1 MPKIKCDTNFLGNVL
16 IVVLSILFSE
26 IFSLLG
32 LCEQQSIHV
41 KLMQKLYSITSRR
54 YALYFFFR
62 DKRTTVNYITVDT
75 SRILWLAIKLTCIQW
90 IHTTS
95 ISSCCFVCNFKKIAK
110 CLFLTG
116 KGIWESDLS
125 CHIRATTYCILNVQ
139 QIKHK

>member
-62 DKRTTVNYITVDT
+62 DKKTVNDITVDT
-75 SRILWLAIKLTCIQW
+75 SRIFCLAIKLTCIQW
-90 IHTTS
+90 IKFIQPRFQAVVSCAILKKSQSVYFSRGKEFGKVISRVTFGLPHTV
-95 ISSCCFVCNFKKIAK
+95 F
-110 CLFLTG
+110 
-116 KGIWESDLS
+116 
-125 CHIRATTYCILNVQ
+125 
-139 QIKHK
+139 